1 LHKINKELTKATK
14 TIASDDTFRAVV
26 DKTQGAMAFDAV
38 KKAVVKA
45 TSREAGPPKEKH
57 VQFLL
62 NATSD
67 PSINIQEILNDLYA
81 RLRIKDATV
90 LTCLGYAELLI

>member
-1 LHKINKELTKATK
+1 
-14 TIASDDTFRAVV
+14 
-26 DKTQGAMAFDAV
+26 MAFDAV

-67 PSINIQEILNDLYA
+67 SSISIQEILNDLYA

-90 LTCLGYAELLI
+90 R